1 MVTQVLKLEVVN
13 NSLPKEKNI
22 IVETKKEYRIQIG
35 AFSKRANA
43 KKFLDSMKNIDLK
56 LAQFTIEKDS
66 LNGLH
71 KVLSINNFDKNM
83 GKQICKS
90 FKDIDINCIL
100 SAI

>member
-1 MVTQVLKLEVVN
+1 
-13 NSLPKEKNI
+13 
-22 IVETKKEYRIQIG
+22 
-35 AFSKRANA
+35 
-43 KKFLDSMKNIDLK
+43 MKNIDLK

-66 LNGLH
+66 LKGLH

>member
-1 MVTQVLKLEVVN
+1 
-13 NSLPKEKNI
+13 
-22 IVETKKEYRIQIG
+22 
-35 AFSKRANA
+35 
-43 KKFLDSMKNIDLK
+43 MKNIDLK